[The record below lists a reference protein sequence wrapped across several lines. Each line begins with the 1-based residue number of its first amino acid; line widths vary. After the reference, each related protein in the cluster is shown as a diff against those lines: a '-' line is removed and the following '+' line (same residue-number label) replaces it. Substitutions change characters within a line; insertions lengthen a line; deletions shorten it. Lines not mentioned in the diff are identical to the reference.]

1 MTPLTYCEDKISR
14 PASSIYYALLTCA
27 EAQQPHL
34 TAILALHKEISEV
47 LIECKEASVARI
59 KLSWWRSELE
69 QSLRGN
75 PSHPITKALSVKG
88 GLIEQL
94 SSDATT
100 SAQLYQLFSELIKA
114 TELDLSQGRYL
125 DWPNL
130 ANYLVLNGG
139 SLTKLLMWQLLGNH
153 YIPEKHAD
161 FAENLAK
168 AIALSIIIRDV
179 GLHSIQGRIYI
190 PMSDLRQFN
199 VTANQIQ
206 QRQYADNFKE
216 LLSFE
221 AERVMTFFDSAQTAL
236 SNFSKEDVRHLR
248 PLLSLGSMYKALLQK
263 ILKNPQDVFEH
274 RLNLSP
280 LQKALIAQKHKL
292 SFNKI

>member
-1 MTPLTYCEDKISR
+1 MTPLAYCEDKISR
-14 PASSIYYALLTCA
+14 PASSIYYALLSST
-27 EAQQPHL
+27 EVQRTHL

-47 LIECKEASVARI
+47 LTECKEASVARI

-69 QSLRGN
+69 HSLAGSAN
-75 PSHPITKALSVKG
+75 HPITKALSVEG

-94 SSDATT
+94 GSDAET

-130 ANYLVLNGG
+130 ENYLVLNSA
-139 SLTKLLMWQLLGNH
+139 SLSKLLIWQLLGPN
-153 YIPEKHAD
+153 YSTEKHHG
-161 FAENLAK
+161 FAANLAK
-168 AIALSIIIRDV
+168 AIALTIVIRDV

-206 QRQYADNFKE
+206 QRQSGDNFKE
-216 LLSFE
+216 LLEFE
-221 AERVMTFFDSAQTAL
+221 AKRAMAFFDVAQAEL
-236 SNFSKEDVRHLR
+236 KHFSKEDIRNLR
-248 PLLSLGSMYKALLQK
+248 PLLSLGTMHKALLQK
-263 ILKNPQDVFEH
+263 ILKNPQGVLEH
-274 RLNLSP
+274 RLSLSP
-280 LQKALIAQKHKL
+280 LRKALIAQKHKF

>member
-1 MTPLTYCEDKISR
+1 MTPLTYCEDKINR
-14 PASSIYYALLTCA
+14 PASSIYYALLTCT
-27 EAQQPHL
+27 EAQHPHL

-236 SNFSKEDVRHLR
+236 SNFSKEDVRNLR

>member
-14 PASSIYYALLTCA
+14 PASSIYYALLTCT
-27 EAQQPHL
+27 EAQHPHL

-88 GLIEQL
+88 GLIKQL

-100 SAQLYQLFSELIKA
+100 SAQLHQLFSELIKA

-139 SLTKLLMWQLLGNH
+139 SLTKLLMWQLLGSH

-236 SNFSKEDVRHLR
+236 SNFSKEDVRNLR